1 MLNYN
6 IGSAIM
12 TRTTVWGLM
21 LRGAFVLML
30 LALIST
36 FANSQNYQNWI
47 LNGNVVN
54 NGTIRVARD
63 IINNTTS
70 PVTVSGTGVVV
81 LWRNNGTHAIRSAS
95 GGNYSITFSNLDLID
110 NRPTTAQVDVTVT
123 NRLRIGD
130 GTTAYTAAGNGFDIG
145 NLTLTINNESSYM
158 STSTSELT
166 FNNGTVVFNGD
177 NAQSIL
183 NKASG
188 TTTYGILSLSGNGAK
203 TVQSGALVLVED
215 AISQAG
221 GQLSVTENMNVS
233 GSVNIADLGAVS
245 SGKTFRLLS
254 TATGSIA
261 SNAISNAGAIIDSSA
276 VNISFSNAIANDGE
290 IANKLSGRI
299 DFNGDLTGSGT
310 IRQTGNGTIEV
321 GGAFTQNTYDLNAGT
336 VIYNSN
342 TAGQNIVGTTYNNL
356 TLNNASKILQ
366 GSVTVNGNLELDAN
380 SALDMNNN
388 NAVVGGNLV
397 LGSNITT
404 GTGVLTLTSTVAGN
418 VSGSGQVIG
427 AVRRNHNFASGQ
439 NYRFNSANI
448 YMATADNINSDVTLR
463 MIPST
468 DPSNPPTTKYVS
480 RKYELIPASMGNL
493 EAIQLYYANGELQGG
508 IAESKIGLRAYNG
521 TNWTKITNPGM
532 TRSSGGNYVAY
543 SGLNNSLAGVQELGM
558 FGISFVTAANNANIS
573 TPAGWD
579 ENQMPDNTDDATI
592 AHTGVVTGANPVS
605 VATLTIN
612 EGSDLSTNGTG
623 VLTVA
628 SSTQVNGMLSIT
640 NTDANLADITIG
652 SNGSISVSSGRTLT
666 GGSLTNN
673 SSSASTFTGN
683 VSLTSLVNNGTGALS
698 FNGNNSS
705 ITGAVSNNA
714 GATISVAGLL
724 SIMTSSPLTLES
736 YGNITITGANGILN
750 VGKSGVESSLKMSGT
765 STLKL
770 DNASAQLNVYGNL
783 ELGANATLDNI
794 GVITIGE

>member
-1 MLNYN
+1 
-6 IGSAIM
+6 
-12 TRTTVWGLM
+12 
-21 LRGAFVLML
+21 
-30 LALIST
+30 
-36 FANSQNYQNWI
+36 
-47 LNGNVVN
+47 
-54 NGTIRVARD
+54 
-63 IINNTTS
+63 
-70 PVTVSGTGVVV
+70 
-81 LWRNNGTHAIRSAS
+81 
-95 GGNYSITFSNLDLID
+95 
-110 NRPTTAQVDVTVT
+110 
-123 NRLRIGD
+123 
-130 GTTAYTAAGNGFDIG
+130 
-145 NLTLTINNESSYM
+145 
-158 STSTSELT
+158 
-166 FNNGTVVFNGD
+166 
-177 NAQSIL
+177 
-183 NKASG
+183 
-188 TTTYGILSLSGNGAK
+188 
-203 TVQSGALVLVED
+203 
-215 AISQAG
+215 
-221 GQLSVTENMNVS
+221 
-233 GSVNIADLGAVS
+233 
-245 SGKTFRLLS
+245 
-254 TATGSIA
+254 
-261 SNAISNAGAIIDSSA
+261 
-276 VNISFSNAIANDGE
+276 
-290 IANKLSGRI
+290 
-299 DFNGDLTGSGT
+299 
-310 IRQTGNGTIEV
+310 
-321 GGAFTQNTYDLNAGT
+321 
-336 VIYNSN
+336 
-342 TAGQNIVGTTYNNL
+342 
-356 TLNNASKILQ
+356 
-366 GSVTVNGNLELDAN
+366 
-380 SALDMNNN
+380 
-388 NAVVGGNLV
+388 
-397 LGSNITT
+397 
-404 GTGVLTLTSTVAGN
+404 
-418 VSGSGQVIG
+418 
-427 AVRRNHNFASGQ
+427 
-439 NYRFNSANI
+439 
-448 YMATADNINSDVTLR
+448 
-463 MIPST
+463 
-468 DPSNPPTTKYVS
+468 
-480 RKYELIPASMGNL
+480 MGNL

-532 TRSSGGNYVAY
+532 TRSSGGNYVTY

-623 VLTVA
+623 ALSVA
-628 SSTQVNGMLSIT
+628 LSTQVNGMLSIT